1 MAKLD
6 NNPALAVHL
15 EENRPFV
22 YAHLL
27 KFERPL
33 KEWTDPNATVL
44 YSEKYSRY
52 MHITDASYSINFD
65 DGSEY
70 YSGQSLLSNGA
81 QTYFPNKLISV
92 SSVQDSAESKV
103 ANFNITLAADALDAS
118 LYSQTLT
125 FSQVSSDYFIEA
137 VDSFSAA
144 GFTEGDVIY
153 LNSSTG
159 VHKFKKFV
167 IAAFLNE
174 GKKLRVLEET
184 YSFTEDT
191 WAETGNTYDIT
202 SSSTEITALTLNQQS
217 ANFVNR
223 QVSIFKAFFYED
235 EPDVFIGSPVL
246 LFSGIITSANY
257 KEDPEKR
264 ATISWTCKSHWGDFQ
279 QVRGRVGSDDFH
291 RALNSSGKPQPSATI
306 RPEYAQDLGFQH
318 ANNAVNIIGLYTTTE
333 TEYKQV
339 WRNKLLGT
347 KKLKEIE
354 VEVENEVDLRFNL
367 SAKYIPLV
375 YGVRRIE
382 GTPFFADTNLDAS
395 KLYLAEVLSEGPI
408 QSILNIY
415 VEDQPLIC
423 ISEQDSAVRSS
434 GSDSVDVV
442 CYGRADRGQVLLG
455 TSSVSTNF
463 TTSSGYSLNGGS
475 TYEEDTSR
483 AIDEAVAAG
492 SAVTTGGTHV
502 KLGSAWYVP
511 SPVTTTE
518 EGQKGITHQTGI
530 RLSSPGS
537 IDIDFKSGL
546 ADQTASSSF
555 ATIANNTGFKLQS
568 DYFGLNSAAQYW
580 GGEHRVLDTAYTT
593 SEFAISAEQT
603 TAPSIDYVI
612 KGKLVESFNY
622 DGSFGHIGSLE
633 SEDNFSLG
641 DTVSIKTIAGVA
653 LASNVTVI
661 DKWYY
666 FDGQG
671 NQNYRFRWDL
681 TALQEQSLLNAKAF
695 YMEKGSDTWTMS
707 TYDYKEGNVF
717 QVEKTLEEEVISVS
731 STPSQD
737 LQVQTNLANLS
748 ASDLGTDSAVQAAI
762 KIDAPARELD
772 GVSSGIPAQI
782 KASISD
788 TTTAT
793 ESTGAITLPGVA
805 TNDFDAVVSSTEV
818 STFIVVLNKIKLS
831 ANANLSNVID
841 YYKGKEVSITKVDSN
856 GNKIEITRPI
866 TAYDPT
872 NRILTISPDFVLSEV
887 PESTDTVVILGTP
900 EGQDIRPTNN
910 FALMLLDYLRSKRYG
925 AGLRLDSKL
934 NKDSFLQSART
945 CDTRSD
951 ITLTATNPGGLAPG
965 DVYTYAPNSVFKWRG
980 TIKAVTI
987 SGSNATI
994 VFGDCIGKLTHKFS
1008 KINSREIN
1016 DIVWDEGGSQT
1027 SLITS
1032 AGLQTIITS
1041 NASSI
1046 TTFSLSGPSTLTV
1059 AAPAGANPVSYSL
1072 YDSDFI
1078 TYWKYIGW
1086 DSPDQRW
1093 VTRHQGNITIDTSQ
1107 PVFNVIGSLL
1117 DHFNGILSF
1126 EDGKF
1131 ALSVETKKD
1140 SDKDLFWNFLSSPE
1154 GWSVTGGTLTSLEEY
1169 ATISGAGVELE
1180 KAGLSFIGNE
1190 NAVIKARIRR
1200 LNIGS
1205 WQGRV
1210 YYSTDTHGFSNSYYK
1225 DINVPTGFGSLNE
1238 WSIASW
1244 DMSDLTVGGNDYTN
1258 NFITGLA
1265 FDLGVN
1271 FDIEWISVG
1280 SSLRVIEQ
1288 EDIVGSLTIKD
1299 EGLSKSYNS
1308 LSASIVDPANNFN
1321 TRSVSFFNSE
1331 YLKQDRGVVRSGSYQ
1346 LEGITNY
1353 YNARLAVEQTLNRS
1367 RFSRQVS
1374 FTLRPVGL
1382 ALSPGDII
1390 RVKYPRFGWDTGKY
1404 FRIQSLT
1411 YQTNCMVSIVATE
1424 HDDSIY
1430 FIDAPKVSPYSVT
1443 RDFQALVKVPD
1454 APSNLEATNDGTLG
1468 SPVVPSTEIL
1478 EGIRLTWDKAASEN
1492 ERSRAYYEIH
1502 RSVNSDFTGAVK
1514 IATIPHNSS
1523 PTYLDILQPT
1533 TRTSYYYK
1541 IRTANEVRI
1550 QTTNLRET
1558 KVYYS
1563 DFFPGTAV
1571 EGTTQAKFNIATT
1584 NLYQRNNSNS
1594 VAPTVPSNVPIT
1606 YTFSTANLSSSPNNG
1621 WTNTIPS
1628 SGGPYLWQIS
1638 QVVQSITD
1646 TVEINPWNS
1655 PSLLATDGSSNIF
1668 IDLDNENA
1676 TVTADE
1682 GGNAGTLSISSTA
1695 TVYLGTGVDSG
1706 WTFSVTADSGITGAL
1721 VGSTYTVT
1729 ALSSGFSSGD
1739 VLFEA
1744 TKAGFPTLYKD
1755 FSISKVNTGQA
1766 GRVYAII
1773 TDATAIGY
1781 NPNSNTFTTTS
1792 FTAQAILTTGN
1803 GTPSN
1808 YSGIFKIYLDGNTT
1822 ATYTSSS
1829 AETSTTFSSY
1839 TSSNSSIFIEL
1850 YDNTGS
1856 TLLDAETV
1864 PIVKDGSSS
1873 PTVTITS
1880 SSYTVAYDATGSNPS
1895 PSSITFTATAAGGIS
1910 DPYFKFTGNNI
1921 TDETSFTDGTG
1932 DTDTFIYTP
1941 PASYF
1946 GTPHSIRV
1954 GVSDGDQVELS
1965 FDTLTI
1971 SALQPG
1977 SQGESGAELRLYQ
1990 AIGGGD
1996 TIPSAPTGVSFNFST
2011 GALSNIPSGWS
2022 ETPTSTG
2029 YVQIEY
2035 VATAFVQGLGT
2046 ISNITF
2052 NAPVASFGGNP
2063 FQNYIFRRSPNKPT
2077 KPTNT
2082 VNFAIPAN
2090 WYDDINNVPAGTD
2103 PMWSSVGN
2111 STATFS
2117 TTLVWTTAWGE
2128 PNQIEGRDGAT
2139 IILTNEAHV
2148 LPTNS
2153 SGTVDYTD
2161 SGTSIQVYLGTQPV
2175 PFDGSSPYSSPSFR
2189 VSAAVTQGTITIGTI
2204 SGSSNTVTVGN
2215 HTNQTTDLAIITYTI
2230 TVVNSKGDSE
2240 TYTKTQ
2246 SISKSKEGQEGIKN
2260 ETFEIYYSLSSSSAP
2275 TTPSATSYTFS
2286 SGSFTG
2292 LTSSW
2297 TTTPVPITGAAAN
2310 NFWKSRVIARENSNA
2325 AGVSSG
2331 ANLSFSSAVRLLS
2344 GFGDVVGKNETQINI
2359 DNLVDSNNV
2368 RTYASYAGLGLN
2380 SSGYI
2385 TGGIWDGSTLFS
2397 SSEALNVR
2405 GAFSNVATTP
2415 NLDVAY
2421 GGTGEVNS
2429 NTFRNDN
2436 ITVSQGASGVFTLSR
2451 GAYAADTTT
2460 ITKSNLGLNYAEGAT
2475 VGATWGTNLASQ
2487 PADNTI
2493 FNNNLTVSQGASGV
2507 FTLSRGAYAA
2517 NTTTITKSNLGLNY
2531 AEGAT
2536 VGATWGSNLA
2546 SQPADN
2552 TIFNNN
2558 LTVSQGASGV
2568 FTLSRGAYAADTTT
2582 ITKSNLGL
2590 NYAEGATVG
2599 ATWGSNLASQPA
2611 DNTIFN
2617 NNLTVSQGAA
2627 GVFTLSRGAYA
2638 ADTTTI
2644 SKSNLGLNYA
2654 EGATVGA
2661 TWGTNISSQPSNLA
2675 GINSTEGTKLG
2686 GIASGATVGA
2696 TWGSNLASQP
2706 ADNTIFNN
2714 NLTVSQGAAGVFTLS
2729 RGAYAADT
2737 TTISK
2742 SNLGLNYAEG
2752 ATVGA
2757 TWGTNISSQPSNL
2770 AGINSTEGTKLG
2782 GIASGATV
2790 GATWGSNLVSQ
2801 PADNTI
2807 FNNNLTVSQ
2816 GAAGVFTLSRG
2827 AYAAD
2832 TTTISKSNLGLNYA
2846 EGATV
2851 GATWGTNISSQPSNL
2866 AGINSTE
2873 GTKLGGIASGA
2884 TVGATWGSNLASQPA
2899 DNTIFNN
2906 NLTVSQGAAGVFTLS
2921 RGAYAADTTTISK
2934 SNLGLNYAEGATVGA
2949 TWGTNISS
2957 QPSNLAGINS
2967 TEGTKLG
2974 GIASGATVGATW
2986 GSNLASQPADNTIFN
3001 NNLTVSQG
3009 AAGVFTLSR
3018 GAYAADTTT
3027 ISKSNLGLNYAEGAT
3042 VGATWGTNISSQPSN
3057 LAGINSTEG
3066 TKLGGIASGATV
3078 GATWGTNIS
3087 SQPSNLA
3094 GINSTEGTKLGGIA
3108 SGATVGATWGTNISS
3123 QPSNLAGINSTEGT
3137 KLGGIASGATVGA
3150 TWGTNISS
3158 QPSNLAGI
3166 NSTEGTKLGGI
3177 ASGATVGAVWDT
3189 NITSQPATSTILNS
3203 GITTV
3208 QTSGSTTHSWSITND
3223 GSTTSYNPQLSSQQ
3237 TIFEWYNGAGTKI
3250 ADKTITTTL
3259 QTSTKDGD
3267 VAYGGTS
3274 AVTMSPSS
3282 APQGI
3287 TGQTITA
3294 TYNGVKASVSIF
3306 VIDMSGWTFKAG

>member
-6 NNPALAVHL
+6 TNPTLAVHL

-246 LFSGIITSANY
+246 MFSGIITSANY

-291 RALNSSGKPQPSATI
+291 RALNSSGKPQPNATI

-463 TTSSGYSLNGGS
+463 TISSGYSLNGGS

-483 AIDEAVAAG
+483 AVDEAVAAG
-492 SAVTTGGTHV
+492 SAVTTGGTYV
-502 KLGSAWYVP
+502 KVRSAWNVP

-518 EGQKGITHQTGI
+518 EGQKGITHQKGI

-537 IDIDFKSGL
+537 IVIDFKSGL

-568 DYFGLNSAAQYW
+568 DYFGLNSGAQYW

-805 TNDFDAVVSSTEV
+805 TNDFDAVVDSTEV

-831 ANANLSNVID
+831 ANANLSNVVD

-1154 GWSVTGGTLTSLEEY
+1154 GWSVTGGTLTSSEEY

-1454 APSNLEATNDGTLG
+1454 APSNLEATNDGTLE
-1468 SPVVPSTEIL
+1468 SPIVPSTEIL
-1478 EGIRLTWDKAASEN
+1478 DGIRLTWDKAASEN
-1492 ERSRAYYEIH
+1492 ITSRAYYEIH

-1533 TRTSYYYK
+1533 MLWKVLLKR
-1541 IRTANEVRI
+1541 
-1550 QTTNLRET
+1550 NL
-1558 KVYYS
+1558 
-1563 DFFPGTAV
+1563 
-1571 EGTTQAKFNIATT
+1571 I
-1584 NLYQRNNSNS
+1584 
-1594 VAPTVPSNVPIT
+1594 
-1606 YTFSTANLSSSPNNG
+1606 
-1621 WTNTIPS
+1621 
-1628 SGGPYLWQIS
+1628 
-1638 QVVQSITD
+1638 
-1646 TVEINPWNS
+1646 
-1655 PSLLATDGSSNIF
+1655 
-1668 IDLDNENA
+1668 
-1676 TVTADE
+1676 
-1682 GGNAGTLSISSTA
+1682 
-1695 TVYLGTGVDSG
+1695 
-1706 WTFSVTADSGITGAL
+1706 
-1721 VGSTYTVT
+1721 
-1729 ALSSGFSSGD
+1729 
-1739 VLFEA
+1739 
-1744 TKAGFPTLYKD
+1744 
-1755 FSISKVNTGQA
+1755 
-1766 GRVYAII
+1766 
-1773 TDATAIGY
+1773 
-1781 NPNSNTFTTTS
+1781 
-1792 FTAQAILTTGN
+1792 
-1803 GTPSN
+1803 
-1808 YSGIFKIYLDGNTT
+1808 
-1822 ATYTSSS
+1822 
-1829 AETSTTFSSY
+1829 
-1839 TSSNSSIFIEL
+1839 
-1850 YDNTGS
+1850 
-1856 TLLDAETV
+1856 
-1864 PIVKDGSSS
+1864 
-1873 PTVTITS
+1873 
-1880 SSYTVAYDATGSNPS
+1880 
-1895 PSSITFTATAAGGIS
+1895 
-1910 DPYFKFTGNNI
+1910 
-1921 TDETSFTDGTG
+1921 
-1932 DTDTFIYTP
+1932 
-1941 PASYF
+1941 
-1946 GTPHSIRV
+1946 
-1954 GVSDGDQVELS
+1954 
-1965 FDTLTI
+1965 
-1971 SALQPG
+1971 
-1977 SQGESGAELRLYQ
+1977 
-1990 AIGGGD
+1990 
-1996 TIPSAPTGVSFNFST
+1996 
-2011 GALSNIPSGWS
+2011 
-2022 ETPTSTG
+2022 
-2029 YVQIEY
+2029 
-2035 VATAFVQGLGT
+2035 
-2046 ISNITF
+2046 
-2052 NAPVASFGGNP
+2052 
-2063 FQNYIFRRSPNKPT
+2063 
-2077 KPTNT
+2077 
-2082 VNFAIPAN
+2082 
-2090 WYDDINNVPAGTD
+2090 
-2103 PMWSSVGN
+2103 
-2111 STATFS
+2111 
-2117 TTLVWTTAWGE
+2117 
-2128 PNQIEGRDGAT
+2128 
-2139 IILTNEAHV
+2139 IILF
-2148 LPTNS
+2148 L
-2153 SGTVDYTD
+2153 Y
-2161 SGTSIQVYLGTQPV
+2161 IRKQQLMW
-2175 PFDGSSPYSSPSFR
+2175 
-2189 VSAAVTQGTITIGTI
+2189 
-2204 SGSSNTVTVGN
+2204 
-2215 HTNQTTDLAIITYTI
+2215 L
-2230 TVVNSKGDSE
+2230 
-2240 TYTKTQ
+2240 
-2246 SISKSKEGQEGIKN
+2246 
-2260 ETFEIYYSLSSSSAP
+2260 
-2275 TTPSATSYTFS
+2275 
-2286 SGSFTG
+2286 
-2292 LTSSW
+2292 
-2297 TTTPVPITGAAAN
+2297 
-2310 NFWKSRVIARENSNA
+2310 
-2325 AGVSSG
+2325 
-2331 ANLSFSSAVRLLS
+2331 LLS
-2344 GFGDVVGKNETQINI
+2344 PV
-2359 DNLVDSNNV
+2359 
-2368 RTYASYAGLGLN
+2368 
-2380 SSGYI
+2380 
-2385 TGGIWDGSTLFS
+2385 
-2397 SSEALNVR
+2397 
-2405 GAFSNVATTP
+2405 
-2415 NLDVAY
+2415 
-2421 GGTGEVNS
+2421 
-2429 NTFRNDN
+2429 
-2436 ITVSQGASGVFTLSR
+2436 
-2451 GAYAADTTT
+2451 
-2460 ITKSNLGLNYAEGAT
+2460 
-2475 VGATWGTNLASQ
+2475 
-2487 PADNTI
+2487 
-2493 FNNNLTVSQGASGV
+2493 
-2507 FTLSRGAYAA
+2507 
-2517 NTTTITKSNLGLNY
+2517 
-2531 AEGAT
+2531 
-2536 VGATWGSNLA
+2536 
-2546 SQPADN
+2546 
-2552 TIFNNN
+2552 
-2558 LTVSQGASGV
+2558 
-2568 FTLSRGAYAADTTT
+2568 
-2582 ITKSNLGL
+2582 
-2590 NYAEGATVG
+2590 
-2599 ATWGSNLASQPA
+2599 
-2611 DNTIFN
+2611 
-2617 NNLTVSQGAA
+2617 
-2627 GVFTLSRGAYA
+2627 
-2638 ADTTTI
+2638 
-2644 SKSNLGLNYA
+2644 
-2654 EGATVGA
+2654 
-2661 TWGTNISSQPSNLA
+2661 
-2675 GINSTEGTKLG
+2675 
-2686 GIASGATVGA
+2686 
-2696 TWGSNLASQP
+2696 
-2706 ADNTIFNN
+2706 
-2714 NLTVSQGAAGVFTLS
+2714 
-2729 RGAYAADT
+2729 
-2737 TTISK
+2737 
-2742 SNLGLNYAEG
+2742 
-2752 ATVGA
+2752 
-2757 TWGTNISSQPSNL
+2757 
-2770 AGINSTEGTKLG
+2770 
-2782 GIASGATV
+2782 
-2790 GATWGSNLVSQ
+2790 
-2801 PADNTI
+2801 
-2807 FNNNLTVSQ
+2807 
-2816 GAAGVFTLSRG
+2816 
-2827 AYAAD
+2827 
-2832 TTTISKSNLGLNYA
+2832 
-2846 EGATV
+2846 
-2851 GATWGTNISSQPSNL
+2851 
-2866 AGINSTE
+2866 
-2873 GTKLGGIASGA
+2873 
-2884 TVGATWGSNLASQPA
+2884 
-2899 DNTIFNN
+2899 
-2906 NLTVSQGAAGVFTLS
+2906 
-2921 RGAYAADTTTISK
+2921 
-2934 SNLGLNYAEGATVGA
+2934 
-2949 TWGTNISS
+2949 
-2957 QPSNLAGINS
+2957 
-2967 TEGTKLG
+2967 
-2974 GIASGATVGATW
+2974 
-2986 GSNLASQPADNTIFN
+2986 
-3001 NNLTVSQG
+3001 
-3009 AAGVFTLSR
+3009 
-3018 GAYAADTTT
+3018 
-3027 ISKSNLGLNYAEGAT
+3027 
-3042 VGATWGTNISSQPSN
+3042 
-3057 LAGINSTEG
+3057 
-3066 TKLGGIASGATV
+3066 
-3078 GATWGTNIS
+3078 
-3087 SQPSNLA
+3087 
-3094 GINSTEGTKLGGIA
+3094 
-3108 SGATVGATWGTNISS
+3108 
-3123 QPSNLAGINSTEGT
+3123 
-3137 KLGGIASGATVGA
+3137 
-3150 TWGTNISS
+3150 
-3158 QPSNLAGI
+3158 
-3166 NSTEGTKLGGI
+3166 
-3177 ASGATVGAVWDT
+3177 
-3189 NITSQPATSTILNS
+3189 IL
-3203 GITTV
+3203 
-3208 QTSGSTTHSWSITND
+3208 
-3223 GSTTSYNPQLSSQQ
+3223 
-3237 TIFEWYNGAGTKI
+3237 
-3250 ADKTITTTL
+3250 
-3259 QTSTKDGD
+3259 
-3267 VAYGGTS
+3267 
-3274 AVTMSPSS
+3274 
-3282 APQGI
+3282 
-3287 TGQTITA
+3287 
-3294 TYNGVKASVSIF
+3294 
-3306 VIDMSGWTFKAG
+3306 